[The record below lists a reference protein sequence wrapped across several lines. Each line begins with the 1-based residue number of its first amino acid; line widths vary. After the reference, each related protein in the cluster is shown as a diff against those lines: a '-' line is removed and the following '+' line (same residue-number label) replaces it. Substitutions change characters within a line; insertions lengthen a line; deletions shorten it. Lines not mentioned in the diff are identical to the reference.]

1 MESLE
6 PPYPRLLV
14 DRYES
19 SFHFYDAVLPGLTGC
34 TLARGNSASGYA
46 SWDAADG
53 RTALALFTRSAMA
66 ASLGEDVTPRGGGS
80 SLVVHVASRDAL
92 DSAVSLCEAAGG
104 VVAAPARD
112 MPAWGPGLRAAHVL
126 DPDGNLVELQTY

>member
-1 MESLE
+1 MEPLE

-14 DRYES
+14 DRYEDA
-19 SFHFYDAVLPGLTGC
+19 FRFYDAVLPGLTGC
-34 TLARGNSASGYA
+34 ALARGNASSGYA

-53 RTALALFTRSAMA
+53 RTALALFTRSAMV
-66 ASLGEDVTPRGGGS
+66 ASLGEDVVPRGGGS
-80 SLVVHVASRDAL
+80 LVIHVASRDAL
-92 DSAVSLCEAAGG
+92 DSAVALCAQAGG

-112 MPAWGPGLRAAHVL
+112 MPEWGPGLRAAHVL